1 MCVCVRKAQ
10 GPLMQPRWSQSI
22 WILIKPF
29 TFVLALSPSLCGK
42 RPALLL
48 LQGFLFLQ
56 SYDSAH
62 CCGRTE
68 EVWAV
73 SEGASQWTGSRLM
86 TGSL

>member
-1 MCVCVRKAQ
+1 
-10 GPLMQPRWSQSI
+10 MQPRWSQSI

-29 TFVLALSPSLCGK
+29 TFVLALSPSLCVVKGQ
-42 RPALLL
+42 LFCYC
-48 LQGFLFLQ
+48 GVFFFFLQ

-62 CCGRTE
+62 CCGGTE